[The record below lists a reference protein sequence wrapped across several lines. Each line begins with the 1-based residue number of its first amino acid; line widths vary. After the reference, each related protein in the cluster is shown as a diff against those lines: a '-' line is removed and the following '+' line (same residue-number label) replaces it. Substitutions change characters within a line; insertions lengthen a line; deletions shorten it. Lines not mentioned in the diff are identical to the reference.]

1 MAATTVTLVVA
12 AELEAEFK
20 QHEHLLPG
28 STVSRRLNDGERHVV
43 FTRTAT
49 EAPAGAVTMLPVW
62 SVTAPPERQIQL
74 DHIEYYDADD
84 QLIT

>member
-1 MAATTVTLVVA
+1 MANPQVLLVVA

-28 STVSRRLNDGERHVV
+28 STVNRRLNDGLRHVV
-43 FTRTAT
+43 FTRTAP

-62 SVTAPPERQIQL
+62 SVTAPPERQVRL
-74 DHIEYYDADD
+74 DRIEYYDADD
-84 QLIT
+84 QLIA